1 MQPVWLC
8 IHSGMSIWWDIW
20 IYTGESSKKCMQCDN
35 YSSHQAGHLRKHL
48 KCTQEKKNFSR
59 RDYASSPAKQMQPEK
74 VWLWILWGESFEK
87 TFETNSTE
95 NVHKLQKLEDAKV
108 KQMLQNMCVNLM
120 GWVNLM
126 NWMNFVNWL
135 N

>member
-1 MQPVWLC
+1 MHPHQPN
-8 IHSGMSIWWDIW
+8 
-20 IYTGESSKKCMQCDN
+20 KCNQRECDSE
-35 YSSHQAGHLRKHL
+35 YSRA
-48 KCTQEKKNFSR
+48 
-59 RDYASSPAKQMQPEK
+59 
-74 VWLWILWGESFEK
+74 ESFEK